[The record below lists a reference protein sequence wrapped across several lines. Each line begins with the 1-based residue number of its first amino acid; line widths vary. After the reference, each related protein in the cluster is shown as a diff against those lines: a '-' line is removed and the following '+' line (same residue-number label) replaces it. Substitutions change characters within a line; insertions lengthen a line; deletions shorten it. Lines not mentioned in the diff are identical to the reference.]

1 MHFAVSVFMV
11 LFVIAK
17 VVQMLF
23 QVCFG
28 QKDAGAVGTLV
39 MWVAVM
45 FFRHA
50 SNSSIQLSPFI

>member
-1 MHFAVSVFMV
+1 MP
-11 LFVIAK
+11 
-17 VVQMLF
+17 F

-39 MWVAVM
+39 IWVAVM

-50 SNSSIQLSPFI
+50 SNSSIQFSLFHMKADLINLREGNKKIA